1 MRRPYVAL
9 ALCVAL
15 VGCGSP
21 PEQVAEAVAVPLT
34 QVPFDLLASKDVVD
48 LGALLQR
55 PRQELATMAAS
66 LETKLAT
73 LERCRQ
79 EGSAPFLLL
88 PDARFP
94 LTVPVFRQAAWSEKH
109 GVSVPDYL
117 KDANRDSAVSWHLAR
132 HGDSEAAGKFGD
144 MATLDKYRLDR
155 NYPLE
160 WTRLVGLHLL
170 HAEYRVAADEKE
182 GAAALIGMHR
192 QLRELLPEAARK
204 SPIGQ
209 MLLTRGLGAL
219 KEAAKAYR
227 ERGRGDLADQV
238 DRFFAGLETPT
249 WTPELPNQLTIAD
262 WLDGANES
270 PAVQVAN
277 PDRLLDLLALDL
289 PLEGIDAA
297 VVFVGKERKA
307 AEVVLTYG
315 PTLSQWHTPDQLAP
329 CWKERGVGTY
339 AEAMPE
345 FRRVTYRFGAAKM
358 EMVVTPAHT
367 SVGALVRVTFEIP
380 ATTPLPR
387 DFGIVHL
394 DRGFEH
400 GRRLIAWKQRQS
412 SVTADTPSLAA
423 VRHPFSARL
432 LAEGKLEREESHDLV
447 RKATFILAERPKQR
461 TTLGQVAAEGWR
473 TFGPADIEM
482 VPASRSI
489 HLVWN
494 DGKTRLALQFPA
506 AKNQDV
512 VLEAASVVSD
522 FASRKE
528 AAAKRDAEDRAS
540 RLAEGKPIR
549 RVQREIDGFRLGM
562 TKAEFAA
569 LLPRSTQTHVRDIP
583 GGVVVAF
590 VGSPKSPGESVVRQ
604 WVARFDDPGRAVEL
618 RMRYEGPAAKLVDG
632 IKAKLGPAEALPID
646 ATTWKDLPASRPES
660 RFGWHDDMTLL
671 VVTQSGST
679 ELILRDCQLEH
690 AAGVPL
696 PPLAYLPRGTPKV
709 QVGMSLADLQKLGAT
724 KLDDGYFV
732 AANDPQYDG
741 YMAWFASDRAIRVLA
756 RHRIEGKELAAPDR
770 AMQALLAAWSRDA
783 ATLGWPL
790 RQDFQGPHVQSW
802 ATLDDVHRIRIFWQ
816 EQEGEQRLFTE
827 WKLR

>member
-15 VGCGSP
+15 MGCGSP
-21 PEQVAEAVAVPLT
+21 PEKGPDAVAVTLT
-34 QVPFDLLASKDVVD
+34 KVPFDLLSGKDVVD

-55 PRQELATMAAS
+55 PRQELAAMAGS
-66 LETKLAT
+66 VETKLTT

-94 LTVPVFRQAAWSEKH
+94 LTVPVFRQAAWSDKH
-109 GVSVPDYL
+109 GVSVPDDL
-117 KDANRDSAVSWHLAR
+117 KDADRDSAVSWHLAR
-132 HGDSEAAGKFGD
+132 HGDFEAAAKFGD
-144 MATLDKYRLDR
+144 TATLEKYRVGR

-170 HAEYRVAADEKE
+170 HAEYRVASDEKE
-182 GAAALIGMHR
+182 GAATLIGMHR
-192 QLRELLPEAARK
+192 QLRELLPEAVRK
-204 SPIGQ
+204 SPLGQ
-209 MLLTRGLGAL
+209 TLLTRGLGVL
-219 KEAAKAYR
+219 KDAAKAYR

-249 WTPELPNQLTIAD
+249 WTPELPNHLALAD
-262 WLDGANES
+262 WLDASTDNT
-270 PAVQVAN
+270 AVQIAN

-289 PLEGIDAA
+289 PFEGIDAA
-297 VVFVGKERKA
+297 LVFVGKDRKA
-307 AEVVLTYG
+307 AEVVLAYG

-329 CWKERGVGTY
+329 CWKERGVGTH

-345 FRRVTYRFGAAKM
+345 FRRVTYRFGAAKT
-358 EMVVTPAHT
+358 EMVVTPAHAL
-367 SVGALVRVTFEIP
+367 VGALVRVTFDIP

-412 SVTADTPSLAA
+412 SVTADTPALAA
-423 VRHPFSARL
+423 VRHPFAARL
-432 LAEGKLEREESHDLV
+432 LAEGKLEREDSHDLV
-447 RKATFILAERPKQR
+447 RKATFILTERPKQR

-506 AKNQDV
+506 AQSQAV
-512 VLEAASVVSD
+512 VLEAASVHSD
-522 FASRKE
+522 LALRKE
-528 AAAKRDAEDRAS
+528 AATKRDAEDRAT
-540 RLAEGKPIR
+540 RLAEGKPVR
-549 RVQREIDGFRLGM
+549 RVQREVDGFRLGM

-569 LLPRSTQTHVRDIP
+569 LLPRSPQMHVRDIP
-583 GGVVVAF
+583 GGVVAAF
-590 VGSPKSPGESVVRQ
+590 VGSPKSPAESVVRQ
-604 WVARFDDPGRAVEL
+604 WSARFDDAGRAVEV
-618 RMRYEGPAAKLVDG
+618 RVRYDGPAARIVDG

-646 ATTWKDLPASRPES
+646 ATTWKELPASRPES

-679 ELILRDCQLEH
+679 ELILRDCPLEH
-690 AAGVPL
+690 AAGVAL
-696 PPLAYLPRGTPKV
+696 PPLAYLPGGTSKV
-709 QVGMSLADLQKLGAT
+709 QVGMSLADLQKLGAA

-732 AANDPQYDG
+732 AVNDPHYDG
-741 YMAWFASDRAIRVLA
+741 YMAWFAGDRAIRVLA

-783 ATLGWPL
+783 ATLGWPV

-802 ATLDDVHRIRIFWQ
+802 ATLDDVHRVRIFCQ
-816 EQEGEQRLFTE
+816 EQESEQRLFTE